1 MAQPLKVSDLS
12 SLWWYQKSRQFLGKK
27 KTKRNRSRNSW
38 RSFQIHLCWCLGVK
52 RLMETLMVVER
63 EILTYVSYSIWDT
76 LVVFNVYL
84 LLM

>member
-1 MAQPLKVSDLS
+1 
-12 SLWWYQKSRQFLGKK
+12 
-27 KTKRNRSRNSW
+27 
-38 RSFQIHLCWCLGVK
+38 LGVK